1 MTPNPSWTA
10 GEFRLRLVD
19 AGDNVIAN
27 KEELTLL
34 DAAAG
39 DGDLGVTMA
48 RGFAAVR
55 DSLLADPPVTVDE
68 QLRRVGTVLLT
79 EAPSTMGT
87 LLGGSLTTIAERFG
101 GLDEIGA
108 ADLAAILEALA
119 AAIAELGGASLGQR
133 TALDAL
139 YPAAEA
145 AAAGRDVH
153 EAIAAAV
160 GAAEQGARDTE
171 AMAPAIGRAR
181 WTGERARGVR
191 DGGAQVI
198 ALWLAGLAG
207 DKSPTN

>member
-1 MTPNPSWTA
+1 MTANPSWTA
-10 GEFRLRLVD
+10 GEFRARLVD
-19 AGDNVIAN
+19 ASDSVIAH
-27 KEELTLL
+27 KDVLTEL

-55 DSLLADPPVTVDE
+55 ASLLADPPTTVDE
-68 QLRRVGTVLLT
+68 QLRRVGSVLLA

-87 LLGGSLTTIAERFG
+87 LLGGSLVTIAERFG
-101 GLDEIGA
+101 ERDEIGA
-108 ADLAAILEALA
+108 AELADILEALA
-119 AAIAELGGASLGQR
+119 AAVAELGGARPGQR

-139 YPAAEA
+139 CPAAEA
-145 AAAGRDVH
+145 AAAAGDVH

-160 GAAEQGARDTE
+160 RAAEQGARDTE

-191 DGGAQVI
+191 DGGAQLIV
-198 ALWLAGLAG
+198 LWLAGLAAG
-207 DKSPTN
+207 